1 MSPARGKWELP
12 ELKRQ
17 VGLQVEAWRPSEIL
31 IEDRACGQSL
41 IPEGVPWLLDLED
54 ELASF
59 PGGLHDDQVDAVTQA
74 LNRLRNSSGEVG
86 IGSLLQ
92 IQGPALRPGF

>member
-1 MSPARGKWELP
+1 
-12 ELKRQ
+12 
-17 VGLQVEAWRPSEIL
+17 
-31 IEDRACGQSL
+31 
-41 IPEGVPWLLDLED
+41 
-54 ELASF
+54 
-59 PGGLHDDQVDAVTQA
+59 VDAVTQA